1 MAARIASREAAGA
14 FGGGLRR
21 RGRGLQHIFLHM
33 GLKERVMIGFLR
45 LAVVSTI
52 GLSLVVPAAA
62 DTVEVLATG
71 GLTFEPTD
79 VTIQSGDSV
88 HFTGLAGG
96 FHTVAEVDDGAAT
109 SWNGGFHSPGG
120 ASEFTQVFNSPGVF
134 HYICEPHVF
143 SGMRG
148 TVTVNELPVPTVS
161 TWGLALLV
169 LLMLVAGTIVIR
181 RVKMAT

>member
-1 MAARIASREAAGA
+1 
-14 FGGGLRR
+14 
-21 RGRGLQHIFLHM
+21 
-33 GLKERVMIGFLR
+33 MIGFLR
-45 LAVVSTI
+45 FAVAATI
-52 GLSLVVPAAA
+52 GLGLVVPAAA
-62 DTVEVLATG
+62 DTAEVTTS
-71 GLTFEPTD
+71 GLTFVPAD

-88 HFTGLAGG
+88 HFMGLTGG

>member
-1 MAARIASREAAGA
+1 MR
-14 FGGGLRR
+14 
-21 RGRGLQHIFLHM
+21 
-33 GLKERVMIGFLR
+33 GFLR
-45 LAVVSTI
+45 FAVAATI
-52 GLSLVVPAAA
+52 GLGVAVPAAA
-62 DTVEVLATG
+62 DTGEVTTS
-71 GLTFEPTD
+71 GLTFVPAD

-88 HFTGLAGG
+88 HFAGLTAG

-161 TWGLALLV
+161 TWGLAAMTLLLLV
-169 LLMLVAGTIVIR
+169 AATITITRNRISVAP
-181 RVKMAT
+181 AA